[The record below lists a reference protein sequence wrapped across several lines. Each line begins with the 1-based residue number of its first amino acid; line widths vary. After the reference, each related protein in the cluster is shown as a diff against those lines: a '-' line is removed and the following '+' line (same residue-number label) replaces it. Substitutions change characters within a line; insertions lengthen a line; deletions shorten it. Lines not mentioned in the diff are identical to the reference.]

1 VTALIPVV
9 LDASAL
15 LAFFRDELGTDL
27 VRMAMLSGASISTVN
42 YAEVLTRLAERGG
55 SIATLVRR
63 VEEAGIPPNLLTVV
77 PFTEGDAE
85 AAASLRSTTRHLGL
99 SLGDRACLALGL
111 RMGRPVLTADRA
123 WATLAVGVEVRLIRH

>member
-9 LDASAL
+9 LDASSL
-15 LAFFRDELGTDL
+15 LAFFRDELGADL

-63 VEEAGIPPNLLTVV
+63 IEEAGIPPNLLT
-77 PFTEGDAE
+77 EGDAE
-85 AAASLRSTTRHLGL
+85 AAASLLSTTRYLGL

-123 WATLAVGVEVRLIRH
+123 WATLAVGVEVRLIRP